1 MKQITSVVY
10 FFLLLILFSS
20 CKSDGCRGCDSND
33 KPIPTSSSK
42 GIKKTLPLD
51 ATVKIYFENTL
62 SMDGYING
70 NTGFKD
76 VFRELLVAV
85 ENEDMID
92 FQTEFYLIN
101 DKLTKTDFG
110 VGTTKISEE
119 LTPPNTAGKGNK
131 GSSHFEEILDRIL
144 ENQEGDAISVIM
156 ADFIYSPEG
165 ESHVP
170 SALNKLKTYTQ
181 NAFLKAGK
189 NDDLDTR
196 IYRFRSNFNGLYYD
210 NNNKKITNIEE
221 RPFYY
226 IVIGPKNLLSLF
238 NSEIASQLKD
248 NSGFEDEALFT
259 AANFNSIPIK
269 VITSGNNG
277 RIKTRGGDLEVIS
290 YPKSGNLEF
299 IALVDLEKL
308 PVSQSYILDGENY
321 KLSNPEFG
329 INEVGVV
336 KGKNIKFS
344 KSGVVKMD
352 PSTLVD
358 IKGEK
363 YTHAIKFSADGLV
376 SENLNF
382 SLQKRIPHWVEKANS
397 DDDREIKSDSL
408 EQTKTFSFGHL
419 VSGISEAYEQQS
431 GSNKYFNITI
441 PVTQN

>member
-1 MKQITSVVY
+1 MKQFIATSLLCV
-10 FFLLLILFSS
+10 FFIAFTS
-20 CKSDGCRGCDSND
+20 CNGRGGDRDKKKHNPSLPEKSKVS
-33 KPIPTSSSK
+33 IP
-42 GIKKTLPLD
+42 D
-51 ATVKIYFENTL
+51 NATVKIYFENTL

-70 NTGFKD
+70 NTAFKD
-76 VFRELLVAV
+76 VFRDLLVAV
-85 ENEDMID
+85 ENEDDID
-92 FQTEFYLIN
+92 FNTEFFLIN
-101 DKLTKTDFG
+101 DKLSQTDFG
-110 VGTTKISEE
+110 VEITKISEE
-119 LTPPNTAGKGNK
+119 LTPQSTAGKGNK
-131 GSSHFEEILDRIL
+131 GSSDFEEILDKIL
-144 ENQEGDAISVIM
+144 ENQNGDAISIIM
-156 ADFIYSPEG
+156 ADFIYSPKG
-165 ESHVP
+165 ESNVP
-170 SALNKLKTYTQ
+170 SALNKLKTYTKD
-181 NAFLKAGK
+181 AFLKAGK
-189 NDDLDTR
+189 DEDIDTR
-196 IYRFRSNFNGLYYD
+196 IYRFRSDFHGIYYD
-210 NNNKKITNIEE
+210 YNNRKIAKIEE

-226 IVIGPKNLLSLF
+226 IVIGPKNLMTLF

-248 NSGFEDEALFT
+248 NSDFENEALFT

-290 YPKSGNLEF
+290 YPRSGNLEF

>member
-1 MKQITSVVY
+1 MKQ
-10 FFLLLILFSS
+10 FFAAIFLCAFLSTLNSCEGGRGGGSKTPKTTPTNETPAISS
-20 CKSDGCRGCDSND
+20 ET
-33 KPIPTSSSK
+33 PV
-42 GIKKTLPLD
+42 D

-70 NTGFKD
+70 NTDFKN
-76 VFRELLVAV
+76 VFRDLLVAV
-85 ENEDMID
+85 ENEDDID
-92 FQTEFYLIN
+92 LNTEFYLIN
-101 DKLTKTDFG
+101 DRLTQTDFG
-110 VGTTKISEE
+110 VEKTKISEE
-119 LTPPNTAGKGNK
+119 LTPQSTAGKGNK
-131 GSSHFEEILDRIL
+131 GSSDFEEILNKIL
-144 ENQEGDAISVIM
+144 ENQNGDAISIIM
-156 ADFIYSPEG
+156 ADFIYSPKG
-165 ESHVP
+165 ESNVP
-170 SALNKLKTYTQ
+170 SALNKLKTYTKD
-181 NAFLKAGK
+181 AFLKAGK
-189 NDDLDTR
+189 DEDLDTR
-196 IYRFRSNFNGLYYD
+196 IYRFRSDFYGIYYD
-210 NNNKKITNIEE
+210 YNNRKIAKIEE

-226 IVIGPKNLLSLF
+226 IVIGPKNLMTLF

-248 NSGFEDEALFT
+248 NSDFENEALFT
-259 AANFNSIPIK
+259 AANFTSIPIK

-290 YPKSGNLEF
+290 YPRSGNLEF

-308 PVSQSYILDGENY
+308 PVSQSYILNEKNY
-321 KLSNPEFG
+321 KLSNSEFG

-344 KSGVVKMD
+344 KSGVVKMN

-382 SLQKRIPHWVEKANS
+382 ALRKKIPDWVKRANS
-397 DDDREIKSDSL
+397 DDDREIQSDSL

-419 VSGISEAYEQQS
+419 ISGISEAYEQQS
-431 GSNKYFNITI
+431 GSNEYFKITI

>member
-1 MKQITSVVY
+1 MLHLFCVS
-10 FFLLLILFSS
+10 FLSHLLPVRRDGERDKKKHNPSLPE
-20 CKSDGCRGCDSND
+20 KSKVS
-33 KPIPTSSSK
+33 IP
-42 GIKKTLPLD
+42 D
-51 ATVKIYFENTL
+51 NATVKIYFENTL

-70 NTGFKD
+70 NTDFKN
-76 VFRELLVAV
+76 VFRDLLVAV
-85 ENEDMID
+85 ENEDDID
-92 FQTEFYLIN
+92 FNTEFFLIN
-101 DKLTKTDFG
+101 DKLTQTDFG
-110 VGTTKISEE
+110 VETTQISEK
-119 LTPPNTAGKGNK
+119 LTPQSTAGKGNK
-131 GSSHFEEILDRIL
+131 GSSDFEEILDKIL
-144 ENQEGDAISVIM
+144 ENQKGDAISIIM
-156 ADFIYSPEG
+156 ADFIYSPKG
-165 ESHVP
+165 ESNVP
-170 SALNKLKTYTQ
+170 SALDKLKTYTQ
-181 NAFLKAGK
+181 DAFLKAGK
-189 NDDLDTR
+189 DEDIDTR
-196 IYRFRSNFNGLYYD
+196 IYRFRSDFHGIYYD
-210 NNNKKITNIEE
+210 YNNRKIAKIEE

-226 IVIGPKNLLSLF
+226 IVIGPKNLMTLF

-248 NSGFEDEALFT
+248 NSDFENEALFT

-290 YPKSGNLEF
+290 YPRSGNLEF

-308 PVSQSYILDGENY
+308 PVSQSYILDRKNY
-321 KLSNPEFG
+321 KLSNPEFS
-329 INEVGVV
+329 INEVGEV
-336 KGKNIKFS
+336 KGKNIEFS
-344 KSGVVKMD
+344 KSGVLKMD

-358 IKGEK
+358 IKGKE

-382 SLQKRIPHWVEKANS
+382 SLQKRIPQWVEKVNS

>member
-1 MKQITSVVY
+1 MKQ
-10 FFLLLILFSS
+10 FFAIAFLCICFIAFSS
-20 CKSDGCRGCDSND
+20 CNGRGGDHDN
-33 KPIPTSSSK
+33 KPNNPIPPPVKNGAS
-42 GIKKTLPLD
+42 IPD
-51 ATVKIYFENTL
+51 NATVKIYFENTL

-70 NTGFKD
+70 NTGFKN
-76 VFRELLVAV
+76 VFRDLLVAV
-85 ENEDMID
+85 ENEGDID
-92 FQTEFYLIN
+92 FNTEFYLIN
-101 DKLTKTDFG
+101 DKLTQTDFG
-110 VGTTKISEE
+110 VEKTKISEE
-119 LTPPNTAGKGNK
+119 LTPQSTAGKGNK
-131 GSSHFEEILDRIL
+131 GSSDFEEILDKIL
-144 ENQEGDAISVIM
+144 ENQNGDAISIIM
-156 ADFIYSPEG
+156 ADFIYSPKG
-165 ESHVP
+165 ESNVP
-170 SALNKLKTYTQ
+170 SALNKLKTYTKD
-181 NAFLKAGK
+181 AFLKAGK
-189 NDDLDTR
+189 DEDLDTR
-196 IYRFRSNFNGLYYD
+196 IYRFRSDFHGIYYD
-210 NNNKKITNIEE
+210 YNNRKIAKIEE

-226 IVIGPKNLLSLF
+226 IVIGPKNLMTLF

-248 NSGFEDEALFT
+248 NSDFENEALFT

-290 YPKSGNLEF
+290 YPRSGNLEF

-329 INEVGVV
+329 INEVGAV

-382 SLQKRIPHWVEKANS
+382 SLQKRIPNWVEKANS
-397 DDDREIKSDSL
+397 DDDRDIKSDSL

-419 VSGISEAYEQQS
+419 VSGISEAYEQQG

>member
-1 MKQITSVVY
+1 MKQ
-10 FFLLLILFSS
+10 FFAAIFLCAFLSTLSS
-20 CKSDGCRGCDSND
+20 CEGGRGGGNKTPQTPPTNVTPAVTSDT
-33 KPIPTSSSK
+33 PV
-42 GIKKTLPLD
+42 D

-70 NTGFKD
+70 NTGFKN
-76 VFRELLVAV
+76 VFRDLLVAV
-85 ENEDMID
+85 ENEDEID
-92 FQTEFYLIN
+92 FNTEFFLIN
-101 DKLTKTDFG
+101 DKLTHTDFG
-110 VGTTKISEE
+110 VDNTKISEE
-119 LTPPNTAGKGNK
+119 LTPQNTAGKGNK
-131 GSSHFEEILDRIL
+131 GNSDFEEILDKIL
-144 ENQEGDAISVIM
+144 ENQEGDALSVIM

-165 ESHVP
+165 ESNVP
-170 SALNKLKTYTQ
+170 SALDKLKTYTQ
-181 NAFLKAGK
+181 DAFLKAGK
-189 NDDLDTR
+189 NQDLDTR
-196 IYRFRSNFNGLYYD
+196 IYRFASDFNGIYYD
-210 NNNKKITNIEE
+210 YNNRKITNIDQ

-226 IVIGPKNLLSLF
+226 IVIGPRNLMSLF

-248 NSGFEDEALFT
+248 NSGFENEALFT
-259 AANFNSIPIK
+259 GSNYNSLPVK
-269 VITSGNNG
+269 VITSGVNG
-277 RIKTRGGDLEVIS
+277 RIKTRGGDLEVMS
-290 YPKSGNLEF
+290 YPRTGNLEF
-299 IALVDLEKL
+299 IALVNMEKL

-441 PVTQN
+441 PVIQN